1 MRGAELWRIATPHT
15 AGLPDRLHIV
25 PGLST
30 LDTMTETPDPLL
42 RGPALTPISLV
53 RAMTLAYRQRGM
65 DPAAALASALIDP
78 ARLDDPSARI
88 TAAQMERVSEA
99 AMRELDD
106 EALGCFARPL
116 PWGSYG
122 MLARA
127 SLSAPTLG
135 LALKRWCRHHGLI
148 APDAT
153 LAVER
158 LDHTAR
164 ITLMLHRPP
173 GPMDELCVVSV
184 LRNIHGL
191 ASWYADSRIALRE
204 AHFPYAAPP
213 HVAAYAALF
222 DAPAHFGAPL
232 GALVFD
238 AQYLDLPMRRNE
250 AAMNQLLQRALP
262 LTVRSFRR
270 DRLLVQRVRQA
281 LAEHPADTHSA
292 DGLAALLHTSVRSL
306 HRQLQSEG
314 ASLQALKD
322 EVRLQRASEL
332 LLRTGRP
339 IKQVA
344 EATGFR
350 NEKSFARAFRAW
362 TGQSPSEWRRPAEA
376 PDA

>member
-1 MRGAELWRIATPHT
+1 M
-15 AGLPDRLHIV
+15 
-25 PGLST
+25 S
-30 LDTMTETPDPLL
+30 ETPDPLL
-42 RGPALTPISLV
+42 RGPALTPVSLV
-53 RAMTLAYRQRGM
+53 QAMTLAYRQRGM
-65 DPAAALASALIDP
+65 DPAATLAAALIDP
-78 ARLDDPSARI
+78 ARLYDPSARI

-135 LALKRWCRHHGLI
+135 LALRRWCRHHGLI

-153 LAVER
+153 LA
-158 LDHTAR
+158 LDTQGPEAR
-164 ITLMLHRPP
+164 ITLTLHRLP

-191 ASWYADSRIALRE
+191 ASWYADSRIPLRE
-204 AHFPYAAPP
+204 AHFPYAAPA

-222 DAPAHFGAPL
+222 EAPARFESPAG
-232 GALVFD
+232 GLVFD
-238 AQYLDLPMRRNE
+238 AEYLGLPMRRDE

-281 LAEHPADTHSA
+281 LAEHPGDTHSA
-292 DGLAALLHTSVRSL
+292 EGLATLLHTSVRSL
-306 HRQLQSEG
+306 HRQLQAEG

-332 LLRTGRP
+332 LLRTRRP

-344 EATGFR
+344 EAAGFR

-362 TGQSPSEWRRPAEA
+362 TGQSPSEWRRPAPA
-376 PDA
+376 ADASG

>member
-1 MRGAELWRIATPHT
+1 MI
-15 AGLPDRLHIV
+15 
-25 PGLST
+25 
-30 LDTMTETPDPLL
+30 ETPESIL

-53 RAMTLAYRQRGM
+53 RAMVMAYRRRGI
-65 DPAAALASALIDP
+65 DPAAALATAQIDP
-78 ARLDDPSARI
+78 GRLEDPSARI

-153 LAVER
+153 LTLSRQDQEAR
-158 LDHTAR
+158 L
-164 ITLMLHRPP
+164 TLTLHREPD
-173 GPMDELCVVSV
+173 PMDELCVVSV

-191 ASWYADSRIALRE
+191 ASWYADSRIPLRQVQL
-204 AHFPYAAPP
+204 PYPAPP
-213 HVAAYAALF
+213 HVAAYGALF
-222 DAPAHFGAPL
+222 DAPVLFDASA
-232 GALVFD
+232 GALEFH
-238 AQYLDLPMRRNE
+238 AQYLDLPVRRDE
-250 AAMNQLLQRALP
+250 AAMTQLLQRALP

-270 DRLLVQRVRQA
+270 DRLLVQRVRQV
-281 LAEHPADTHSA
+281 LADHPEKTHSA
-292 DGLAALLHTSVRSL
+292 EGVAALLHTSVRSL
-306 HRQLQSEG
+306 HRQLQTEG
-314 ASLQALKD
+314 ASLQSLKD

-332 LLRTGRP
+332 LLRTSRP

-344 EATGFR
+344 EAAGFR

-362 TGQSPSEWRRPAEA
+362 TGRTPSEWRQPGQTPPA
-376 PDA
+376 

>member
-1 MRGAELWRIATPHT
+1 VHT
-15 AGLPDRLHIV
+15 ARLPARLHIV
-25 PGLST
+25 PAAGKLGC
-30 LDTMTETPDPLL
+30 MIETPEPLL
-42 RGPALTPISLV
+42 RGPALTPVSLV
-53 RAMTLAYRQRGM
+53 RAMVLAYRQRGM
-65 DPAAALASALIDP
+65 DPAAALAAAQIDP
-78 ARLDDPSARI
+78 GRLADPDGRI

-135 LALKRWCRHHGLI
+135 LALKRWCRHHGLM

-153 LAVER
+153 LTLTRQDHEAR
-158 LDHTAR
+158 L
-164 ITLMLHRPP
+164 TLALHRPP

-191 ASWYADSRIALRE
+191 ASWYADSRIPLRQVQL
-204 AHFPYAAPP
+204 PYPAPP
-213 HVAAYAALF
+213 HVAAYVALF
-222 DAPAHFGAPL
+222 EAPALFGEPA
-232 GALVFD
+232 GALVLD
-238 AQYLDLPMRRNE
+238 AQYLDLPVRRTE

-270 DRLLVQRVRQA
+270 DRLLVQRVRQV
-281 LAEHPADTHSA
+281 LADHPQDTHNA
-292 DGLAALLHTSVRSL
+292 DGVAARLNLSVRSL
-306 HRQLQSEG
+306 HRQLQAEG

-344 EATGFR
+344 EAAGFR

-362 TGQSPSEWRRPAEA
+362 TGRSPSEWRRPGQTPPA
-376 PDA
+376 

>member
-1 MRGAELWRIATPHT
+1 MLDAT
-15 AGLPDRLHIV
+15 
-25 PGLST
+25 
-30 LDTMTETPDPLL
+30 EPLL

-53 RAMTLAYRQRGM
+53 KAMVLAYRQRGM

-78 ARLDDPSARI
+78 ARLDDPAGRI

-153 LAVER
+153 LALETTG
-158 LDHTAR
+158 HEAR
-164 ITLMLHRPP
+164 ITLALHHPP

-191 ASWYADSRIALRE
+191 AGWYADSRIPLRQV
-204 AHFPYAAPP
+204 HLPYAAPP

-222 DAPAHFGAPL
+222 DAPARFDAPA

-238 AQYLDLPMRRNE
+238 ARYLGLPMRRDE

-281 LAEHPADTHSA
+281 LADHPSDTHSA
-292 DGLAALLHTSVRSL
+292 EGLAALLHTSVRSL
-306 HRQLQSEG
+306 HRQLQAEG
-314 ASLQALKD
+314 ASLQAIKD

-332 LLRTGRP
+332 LLRTRRP

-344 EATGFR
+344 EAAGFR

-362 TGQSPSEWRRPAEA
+362 TGQSPSEWRRPAPA
-376 PDA
+376 ADASG